1 MVKHRLAQT
10 TMWRRRLSTN
20 CLAITLAALL
30 ITPPAWA
37 RSVDL
42 DIRNAAQAHPGIHK
56 VLKPYCID
64 LRKRIEQRWV
74 QIDPHTGET
83 ASVVMVIGSTG
94 ELTDIQ
100 PGEGTGVAQVI
111 AGEAIKQCAPFA
123 PVPSPQPCLL
133 VKATLRSKRP
143 NVDPTPAVNALLGL
157 AMVALAGFSVYAL
170 YKWGG
175 SGSTNSSGYVNPQ
188 YEYVNCYTRADGTY
202 VPGYRRT
209 VGDGTLMNNYST
221 QGNINPWT
229 GQPGY
234 VTPYG
239 R

>member
-1 MVKHRLAQT
+1 MANDTQKARKLQIQT
-10 TMWRRRLSTN
+10 IAGF
-20 CLAITLAALL
+20 LAISMSL
-30 ITPPAWA
+30 PPVWA
-37 RSVDL
+37 RAVDL
-42 DIRNAAQAHPGIHK
+42 DIRNAAQAYPGIHK
-56 VLKPYCID
+56 VLKPYCVD
-64 LRKRIEQRWV
+64 LRKRIEQRWS
-74 QIDPHTGET
+74 QIAPHTGEN
-83 ASVVMVIGSTG
+83 ASVVMVIGSNG

-100 PGEGTGVAQVI
+100 PGEVTGVAQVI
-111 AGEAIKQCAPFA
+111 AGEAIKQCAPFE
-123 PVPSPQPCLL
+123 PVPPPQPCLL

-143 NVDPTPAVNALLGL
+143 NVDPPPAVNALLGL

-175 SGSTNSSGYVNPQ
+175 NGSTNGSGYVNTQ
-188 YEYVNCYTRADGTY
+188 YEYVNGYTRADGTY

-221 QGNINPWT
+221 QGNTNPWT

-234 VTPYG
+234 VDPYG